1 MLLCR
6 HRQRDF
12 WIGAERHQPLF
23 TAEPKLPAQKLPATR
38 RYEQM
43 EAPGVG
49 EAIRL
54 ASRFRF
60 ADFGVCQS
68 HQIYPQKNHH
78 RGLSFMA
85 GYETT

>member
-1 MLLCR
+1 
-6 HRQRDF
+6 
-12 WIGAERHQPLF
+12 
-23 TAEPKLPAQKLPATR
+23 
-38 RYEQM
+38 M
-43 EAPGVG
+43 EASGVG

-68 HQIYPQKNHH
+68 HQIYPQKNRQ

-85 GYETT
+85 GYETI